1 METIDDKLLDLISQA
16 PDGQLEHSVAVR
28 CGELKGKSKEEQIEA
43 LRNIIGDC
51 INGALA
57 STFMMK
63 VLQEQY
69 KMLTGDYVHGQIRIE
84 KLS

>member
-1 METIDDKLLDLISQA
+1 METIDEKLLDFLSQS
-16 PDGQLEHSVAVR
+16 PDSQLDKSVAVR
-28 CGELKGKSKEEQIEA
+28 CGQMKGKTKEQQIEE

-57 STFMMK
+57 STFMMI

-69 KMLTGDYVHGQIRIE
+69 KILTGDYVRGEIRVE